1 MQIMV
6 SKFGLFVCGCVFAT
20 HFSSCTYAPRN
31 TKIDQTYNARQ
42 MAVGVTEQSQESMT
56 STISEEESIAEGDI
70 SHASSEST
78 SSRDGYQQVSY
89 PSLSSSDKRLLVP
102 TPDFITIG
110 SSKSDVVRVQGTP
123 TRLTDLT
130 YSGDVWDYGYSSIT
144 FDTRDKVKE
153 WSNTGNLKVKMQ
165 IP

>member
-1 MQIMV
+1 MRIVIAIV
-6 SKFGLFVCGCVFAT
+6 SLAV
-20 HFSSCTYAPRN
+20 SSCTYAPRN

-42 MAVGVTEQSQESMT
+42 MAVGVTEQPQESMT
-56 STISEEESIAEGDI
+56 STISEEEAIAEGDI
-70 SHASSEST
+70 PHASSEST
-78 SSRDGYQQVSY
+78 ASRDGYQQVSY
-89 PSLSSSDKRLLVP
+89 PSLSSHEKRIPVP
-102 TPDFITIG
+102 APDFITIG

-144 FDTRDKVKE
+144 FDTKDKVKE
-153 WSNTGNLKVKMQ
+153 WHNAGNLKVKMQ